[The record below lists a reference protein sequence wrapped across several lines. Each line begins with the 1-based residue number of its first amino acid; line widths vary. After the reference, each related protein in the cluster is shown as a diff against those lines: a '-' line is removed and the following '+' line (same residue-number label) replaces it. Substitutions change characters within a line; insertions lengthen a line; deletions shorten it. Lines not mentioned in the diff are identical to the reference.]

1 MSSDVSAA
9 TMSLSQSLRDFI
21 RERLTAAAEEIFTEF
36 DKTIVQYEEQLDR
49 QRKLLD
55 VCWKPQVALQR
66 IRDVEQQV
74 VREEKGVNLNQSFC
88 NTERCIS
95 LDQEEAGF
103 PQIKD
108 KQKELSLWQEENQ
121 EDLESLQIKNEHEE
135 MDSIQIKDEHEET
148 ESTQIKDEHK
158 LCISLAKEL
167 EIKQETDTFDITP
180 PSERDKKKPDPI
192 SNRLLKNQYNERI
205 DHENSES
212 NRDKELKQNKRY
224 QKTGGRRDNLD
235 GKKVKKQK
243 NKHTN
248 ENLCSC
254 NVCDKVLARSY
265 LSEHM
270 RIHTGEKLFLCT
282 VCGKSFR
289 QQNHLTV
296 HMRTHTGEK
305 PFACVICGKSFTL
318 QMVLTKHIRTHT
330 GEKPFSCL
338 TCGKSFRH
346 SGTLSQHTRIHT
358 GEKPFPCSTCGK
370 RFSDKRNLSRHIRT
384 HTDERPFSCPT
395 CGKNFRQGGHLTV
408 HMRTHAVKKLY
419 LCELCGACFTQS
431 VDLTDHM
438 KTHKGKKV

>member
-1 MSSDVSAA
+1 MSFDVSAA
-9 TMSLSQSLRDFI
+9 AMALFQSLRDFI
-21 RERLTAAAEEIFTEF
+21 RERLAAAAEEIFTEF

-55 VCWKPQVALQR
+55 VSWKPQVTLQR

-74 VREEKGVNLNQSFC
+74 EKGIDLNQSFC
-88 NTERCIS
+88 SKERCRS
-95 LDQEEAGF
+95 LDQEEAEV
-103 PQIKD
+103 PQIKY
-108 KQKELSLWQEENQ
+108 KQKELPLWQKEHEEV
-121 EDLESLQIKNEHEE
+121 LESL
-135 MDSIQIKDEHEET
+135 QIKDEHEET
-148 ESTQIKDEHK
+148 ESIQIKDEHDK
-158 LCISLAKEL
+158 YCSSLEEEL
-167 EIKQETDTFDITP
+167 EIKQETDTFVITP
-180 PSERDKKKPDPI
+180 PYERDNREPDP
-192 SNRLLKNQYNERI
+192 SSHRLQKNQYDERI
-205 DHENSES
+205 DYENSEL

-224 QKTGGRRDNLD
+224 QKTGGRRDNV
-235 GKKVKKQK
+235 GTKKVKEQK

-305 PFACVICGKSFTL
+305 PFPCVICGKSFTL

-419 LCELCGACFTQS
+419 LCEICGACFTQS

>member
-1 MSSDVSAA
+1 
-9 TMSLSQSLRDFI
+9 MSLSQSLRDFI
-21 RERLTAAAEEIFTEF
+21 KERLTAAAEEIFTEF
-36 DKTIVQYEEQLDR
+36 DKTIVQYEEELDR

-55 VCWKPQVALQR
+55 VSWNPQVTLQR

-74 VREEKGVNLNQSFC
+74 VREEKGVHLNQSFC
-88 NTERCIS
+88 NKGRCIS

-108 KQKELSLWQEENQ
+108 KQKELPLREKENR
-121 EDLESLQIKNEHEE
+121 EDPESLQIKDEHGEIE
-135 MDSIQIKDEHEET
+135 SVQIKDEHEET
-148 ESTQIKDEHK
+148 ESRQIKDEHDK
-158 LCISLAKEL
+158 LCISLEEEL
-167 EIKQETDTFDITP
+167 EIKQEMDTFVITP
-180 PSERDKKKPDPI
+180 SYKRDNREPDPS
-192 SNRLLKNQYNERI
+192 SNRLQENQYDERI
-205 DHENSES
+205 DRENSES
-212 NRDKELKQNKRY
+212 NGDKELKQNKRC
-224 QKTGGRRDNLD
+224 QKTGGGRDNLD
-235 GKKVKKQK
+235 NEKVKKQK
-243 NKHTN
+243 NKDTN

-305 PFACVICGKSFTL
+305 PFPCVICGKNFTL

-419 LCELCGACFTQS
+419 LCEICGACFTQS